1 MSTERLIVDYLDDV
15 LESISDIRA
24 FVTGMSYEEFIGDK
38 KTINAVIRSLEVIGE
53 AVKKIPLEI
62 REKRPDIP
70 WKEIAGT
77 RDKLIHEYFGIDLQI
92 LWKTIQ
98 TDLSPLESAVM
109 ELRHKCSYKQ
119 HTHRM
124 IRNRQRTPYG

>member
-24 FVTGMSYEEFIGDK
+24 FVTGMSYKEFIGDK
-38 KTINAVIRSLEVIGE
+38 KTVNAVIRSLEVIGE

-98 TDLSPLESAVM
+98 TDLSPLDQAVL
-109 ELRHKCSYKQ
+109 ELRHERS
-119 HTHRM
+119 
-124 IRNRQRTPYG
+124 

>member
-1 MSTERLIVDYLDDV
+1 
-15 LESISDIRA
+15 
-24 FVTGMSYEEFIGDK
+24 MSYKEFIGDK
-38 KTINAVIRSLEVIGE
+38 KTVNAVIRSLEVIGE

-98 TDLSPLESAVM
+98 TDLSPLDQAVL
-109 ELRHKCSYKQ
+109 ELRHERS
-119 HTHRM
+119 
-124 IRNRQRTPYG
+124 

>member
-38 KTINAVIRSLEVIGE
+38 KTVNAVIRSLEVIGE
-53 AVKKIPLEI
+53 AVKKIPPEI
-62 REKRPDIP
+62 REKRSDIP

-77 RDKLIHEYFGIDLQI
+77 RDKLIHEYFGVDLEI
-92 LWKTIQ
+92 LWKTVQ
-98 TDLSPLESAVM
+98 TDLSPLDQAVM
-109 ELRHKCSYKQ
+109 ELRHKRS
-119 HTHRM
+119 
-124 IRNRQRTPYG
+124 

>member
-38 KTINAVIRSLEVIGE
+38 KTVNAVIRSLEVIGE

-98 TDLSPLESAVM
+98 TDLSPLDQAVL
-109 ELRHKCSYKQ
+109 ELRHERS
-119 HTHRM
+119 
-124 IRNRQRTPYG
+124 

>member
-1 MSTERLIVDYLDDV
+1 
-15 LESISDIRA
+15 
-24 FVTGMSYEEFIGDK
+24 
-38 KTINAVIRSLEVIGE
+38 VIGE

-98 TDLSPLESAVM
+98 TDLSPLHQAVL
-109 ELRHKCSYKQ
+109 ELRHERS
-119 HTHRM
+119 
-124 IRNRQRTPYG
+124 